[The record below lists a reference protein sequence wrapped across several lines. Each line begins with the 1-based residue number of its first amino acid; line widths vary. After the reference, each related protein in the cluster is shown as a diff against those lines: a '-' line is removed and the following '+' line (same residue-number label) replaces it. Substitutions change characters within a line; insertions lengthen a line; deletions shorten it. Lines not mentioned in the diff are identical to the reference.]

1 MTSMASSKERKNGED
16 NSKWRNDFEGDGR
29 QSAQWHP
36 LVVVSLQLCRSGF
49 HRPGRVAVDDQISLE
64 AGFDPG
70 GIRLQHNLH
79 AVANRRHVLDRDS
92 LRWIAQL
99 ELRPLREFRRRQ
111 ANLNPRGPAQRNPD
125 RKSGREL

>member
-36 LVVVSLQLCRSGF
+36 LVVVSLRLGRAGLL
-49 HRPGRVAVDDQISLE
+49 RPGRKAVDDQVSLE

-70 GIRLQHNLH
+70 GIRLQHNFH
-79 AVANRRHVLDRDS
+79 AVANRRHALDRDS
-92 LRWIAQL
+92 FRRIAQFK
-99 ELRPLREFRRRQ
+99 LRALRE
-111 ANLNPRGPAQRNPD
+111 PRGRH
-125 RKSGREL
+125 